1 MLCIFISHINSY
13 IQNGGF
19 MTIKETHK
27 NLKKKVNELIGM
39 RRSTRDS
46 KSWLDLRELKKWK
59 LRAKDKLLKSK
70 K

>member
-1 MLCIFISHINSY
+1 
-13 IQNGGF
+13 

-27 NLKKKVNELIGM
+27 NLKKKVNELITT

-46 KSWLDLRELKKWK
+46 KSWFDLRELKKWK
-59 LRAKDKLLKSK
+59 LKAKEKLLNSK

>member
-1 MLCIFISHINSY
+1 
-13 IQNGGF
+13 

-27 NLKKKVNELIGM
+27 NLKKKVNELINT

>member
-1 MLCIFISHINSY
+1 MLCIFITHINS
-13 IQNGGF
+13 IIENGGF

-27 NLKKKVNELIGM
+27 DLKKKVNELITT

-46 KSWLDLRELKKWK
+46 KSWFDLRELKKWK
-59 LRAKDKLLKSK
+59 LKAKEKLLKSK

>member
-19 MTIKETHK
+19 TTIKETHK

>member
-1 MLCIFISHINSY
+1 
-13 IQNGGF
+13 

-27 NLKKKVNELIGM
+27 NLKKKVNELISM